1 MYLGFANLLR
11 VDEQTG
17 AVYLAEQLDRNSVAS
32 ITLNIQVESNKYFF
46 SNFLAHYNYS
56 LHHKS

>member
-32 ITLNIQVESNKYFF
+32 ITLNIQVERKKYSTISPFV
-46 SNFLAHYNYS
+46 HQ
-56 LHHKS
+56 KS